1 MTVVVSVMNVVV
13 SGVGVSISIITV
25 NDTTVVTVPV
35 VTVPVVTVPVVPV
48 HVADIASTVAVDE
61 PVIAVDDVPSTACI
75 RNLRYTGSAQV
86 EDILEVVLI
95 AVVVLPVVS
104 GEFVVEAV
112 EVVLDGGVGPPKHP
126 LAVVVGLP
134 DVGVGNG
141 EL

>member
-1 MTVVVSVMNVVV
+1 MTVVVSVTNVAV

-35 VTVPVVTVPVVPV
+35 VPV
-48 HVADIASTVAVDE
+48 HVADIASTVAVDD
-61 PVIAVDDVPSTACI
+61 PVIAVDDAPSTACI

-86 EDILEVVLI
+86 EDILEVVLV

>member
-1 MTVVVSVMNVVV
+1 MTVVVRVTNVAVSV
-13 SGVGVSISIITV
+13 SIITV

-35 VTVPVVTVPVVPV
+35 VTVPVVPV
-48 HVADIASTVAVDE
+48 HVANIASTVS
-61 PVIAVDDVPSTACI
+61 VDDAPSAACI
-75 RNLRYTGSAQV
+75 RNLRHTGSAQA
-86 EDILEVVLI
+86 EDILEVVLV

-104 GEFVVEAV
+104 GEFVVETI
-112 EVVLDGGVGPPKHP
+112 EVVLDGGVCPPKHP